1 MQLQVIQGGNQWFRG
16 VGASSDS
23 LGIGLWLD
31 EIWRIIDWVVLCWYS
46 WKDWQKMSIWYLC
59 RQVVINKGYTL

>member
-1 MQLQVIQGGNQWFRG
+1 MQLPGIPVGNHWFWG

-31 EIWRIIDWVVLCWYS
+31 EMWRITDLVVLCWYS
-46 WKDWQKMSIWYLC
+46 WKD
-59 RQVVINKGYTL
+59 